1 AAWSAADVAAA
12 NRDVGLALKL
22 APNDSTASLLWG
34 MLQLLDGRP
43 ELALPAFDK
52 AIQTVPSSA
61 NAHLL
66 RARALSAL
74 GRTGEVGAEAERA
87 AALATLEGDS
97 VRACAALSLAAEN
110 ALRTNDDARAM
121 SLIRRAVA
129 ERPGDAW
136 ARAVLAAV
144 DALTGRTE
152 EARAEMAV
160 FRHGWPAVTLADA
173 RSRPRPGPT
182 FSKDNARLIEGLRE
196 AGLPEQ

>member
-87 AALATLEGDS
+87 AALA
-97 VRACAALSLAAEN
+97 
-110 ALRTNDDARAM
+110 
-121 SLIRRAVA
+121 
-129 ERPGDAW
+129 
-136 ARAVLAAV
+136 
-144 DALTGRTE
+144 GRTE